1 MRKHYFAA
9 FALLF
14 MTCLFAQDKAC
25 GWYGTLAADKRRAM
39 PPFASSQKIVLIS
52 YFTTAYSEKPIVD
65 DKGEQI
71 IAEDSASVA
80 KKMEMKVLREYD
92 VSHILGKPKKFAAL
106 EVAELNPSEKDS
118 LSRWFF
124 NYRSKPGIDLN
135 MQTNKCF
142 TPRNAVL
149 FIDDSGKVFAYIE
162 VSFECNRFVIRPDVA
177 WFNQLS
183 LLSDCDGKYNILRD
197 IFRQKKVGYGINIL
211 K

>member
-1 MRKHYFAA
+1 MRKLYVALVLLIAA
-9 FALLF
+9 SGI
-14 MTCLFAQDKAC
+14 AQDKSC

-39 PPFASSQKIVLIS
+39 PPFYNAQKIVLIS
-52 YFTTAYSEKPIVD
+52 YFTTAYSERPIVNE
-65 DKGEQI
+65 KGEQI

-80 KKMEMKVLREYD
+80 SKMEMKVLREYD

-106 EVAELNPSEKDS
+106 EVAELNPSERDS

-124 NYRSKPGIDLN
+124 NYRSKPGADLN

-149 FIDDSGKVFAYIE
+149 FIDSANKVFAYIE

-183 LLSDCDGKYNILRD
+183 LLADCDGKYNILRD